1 MWLAGVVAFA
11 PEAFREGHAWRSTV
25 WFFLG
30 SIIVWKFLVQPI
42 LKRRRIRSTTPSAQ
56 PLSLDFSD
64 SGIHI
69 EAECV
74 GVFDRA
80 WAEVDG
86 IEPAEKGVIMGFT
99 DGMAHWLPNR
109 VFRAADERHAFV
121 SYVISRLP
129 KEVEEVADV
138 PYHLSSP

>member
-1 MWLAGVVAFA
+1 MWLAGVVAFG
-11 PEAFREGHAWRSTV
+11 PKAFKEGHAWQPIV
-25 WFFLG
+25 WSLLG
-30 SIIVWKFLVQPI
+30 GTIVWKLLVQPI

-69 EAECV
+69 EADGV

-80 WAEVDG
+80 WEEVDG
-86 IEPAEKGVIMGFT
+86 IESAEKGVLLGFT

-109 VFRAADERHAFV
+109 VFRVTDERQAFV
-121 SYVISRLP
+121 SYVFSRLP
-129 KEVEEVADV
+129 KEDEDAGDV
-138 PYHLSSP
+138 PEGKSR